1 MSRPDRKRRLRVIAA
16 VEHLEPRQ
24 LMHSGPLLLK
34 EAAVALSGTAD
45 LGPWGRLKLVDR
57 LEKQGDHQFDA
68 MGERLTIKL
77 DRWEIKHPT
86 LAREWGL
93 AKPTPLGSGN
103 TSISTTQIAYST
115 PPPRFNLVRAGQ
127 WLGCVA

>member
-1 MSRPDRKRRLRVIAA
+1 MSRPERTRRLRVSA
-16 VEHLEPRQ
+16 VAEPFEPRQ

-68 MGERLTIKL
+68 MDERLTIKL
-77 DRWEIKHPT
+77 DHWELKHPT

-93 AKPTPLGSGN
+93 TKPTPLGSGN
-103 TSISTTQIAYST
+103 ASISTTQIALST
-115 PPPRFNLVRAGQ
+115 PPRFNLARAGQ
-127 WLGCVA
+127 WLGRVA

>member
-1 MSRPDRKRRLRVIAA
+1 MSRPERKRRLRVIAA

-68 MGERLTIKL
+68 LDERLTIKL
-77 DRWEIKHPT
+77 DHWELRHPT

-93 AKPTPLGSGN
+93 TKPTPLAAILLGQLIFIG
-103 TSISTTQIAYST
+103 TSAVAHAHAGPSFSCR
-115 PPPRFNLVRAGQ
+115 PRRG
-127 WLGCVA
+127 

>member
-1 MSRPDRKRRLRVIAA
+1 MSRLERKRRLRVIAA
-16 VEHLEPRQ
+16 VEPLEPRQ

-34 EAAVALSGTAD
+34 EAAIALSGTAD

-68 MGERLTIKL
+68 LGEKVTVKL
-77 DRWEIKHPT
+77 DHWELKHPT

-93 AKPTPLGSGN
+93 PKPTPLGSGN
-103 TSISTTQIAYST
+103 ASISTTQIPLST
-115 PPPRFNLVRAGQ
+115 PPPV
-127 WLGCVA
+127 